1 METYIYYA
9 LNERG
14 HKVKGVIDAANEK
27 DLEERLK
34 TLELDLLS
42 SRIKKE
48 SKGFVFSKGIS
59 TKDLIMMCVHLEQLD
74 RAGVPIL
81 DSLTDLRDSTESP
94 ALKNLMSSIYEAVK
108 GGALLSEALQKHP
121 QVFSEVFSGL
131 VSAGEQTGNLYDVFA
146 QLAGHLKWVSEI
158 RRKIK
163 KAIYYPIFLLFL
175 MCGII
180 ALMML
185 FVIPQL
191 SNFLKAQNFEL
202 PIYTRALIATSD
214 FFSSYWYVV
223 LGIPVIITVILKFA
237 CKMSESF
244 AYKMDL
250 IKLRSPI
257 LGQTIKKIEL
267 ARFCRFFSITFKSG
281 IGILECLEIASNVV
295 QNRVMKES
303 INHVKKSVG
312 EGTSITNSLKESQ
325 EFPSL
330 VIRMF
335 KVGEDSGSL
344 DTVLENVNFFYDKEV
359 DDAVNGMVGFIQPAL
374 TIVLGGILLWISIAV
389 FGPLYSS
396 FSKMQF

>member
-9 LNERG
+9 LNEKG
-14 HKVKGVIDAANEK
+14 HKVKGVIDAATEK
-27 DLEERLK
+27 DLEDRLK
-34 TLELDLLS
+34 TLDLDLLS
-42 SRIKKE
+42 FRLKKE
-48 SKGFVFSKGIS
+48 TKGFFFSKGIS

-81 DSLTDLRDSTESP
+81 DSLMDLRDSTDSP
-94 ALKNLMSSIYEAVK
+94 ALKNLMSGIYESVK
-108 GGALLSEALQKHP
+108 GGLLLSEALAKHP
-121 QVFSEVFSGL
+121 QVFSEVFTGL
-131 VSAGEQTGNLYDVFA
+131 VSAGEQTGNLYDVFS
-146 QLAGHLKWVSEI
+146 QLANHLKWVSEI

-163 KAIYYPIFLLFL
+163 KAIYYPIFLLF
-175 MCGII
+175 MMMGII

-202 PIYTRALIATSD
+202 PFYTQALISTSE
-214 FFSSYWYVV
+214 FFKDYWYVV
-223 LGIPVIITVILKFA
+223 LAVPVILTIVLKFA
-237 CKMSESF
+237 CRVSEAF
-244 AYKMDL
+244 AYKVDKV
-250 IKLRSPI
+250 KLRAPI
-257 LGQTIKKIEL
+257 LGPTIKKIEL

-281 IGILECLEIASNVV
+281 IGILDCLGIASNVV
-295 QNRVMKES
+295 KNRVMKES
-303 INHVKKSVG
+303 IANVRRSVG
-312 EGTSITNSLKESQ
+312 EGTSLTNSLKMSQ

-335 KVGEDSGSL
+335 KVGEESGSL

-359 DDAVNGMVGFIQPAL
+359 DDAVNGMVGFLQPAL
-374 TIVLGGILLWISIAV
+374 TIILGGILLWVSIAV